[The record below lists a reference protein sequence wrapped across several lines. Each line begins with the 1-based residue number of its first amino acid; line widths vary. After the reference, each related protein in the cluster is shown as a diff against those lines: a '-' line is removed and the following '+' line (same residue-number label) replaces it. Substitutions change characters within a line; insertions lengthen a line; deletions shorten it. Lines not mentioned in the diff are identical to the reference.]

1 MKSATVITALLLASS
16 AVRAGQQPAPVKE
29 PAFDVVSIKPTQSSA
44 IGGGLRF
51 NPSGRVEWTG
61 TTLRNLIRMGYQRF
75 GFDPREVVGGP
86 AWIDSERFDIIATAE
101 RPAQNR
107 SDGFPEQLFAMIQAF
122 VEERFKVRV
131 HNEQREAPIY
141 ALVLARGDGK
151 TGAALRQVPDTCAE
165 AIKAIGEKTP
175 RSGPPPCSFGA
186 SAGRLIGTGVT
197 MTMFGYVLSN
207 FVGRTVVDRTGIAGS
222 CDIELTFDPATAAQ
236 APPGAAPGPTP
247 ADDTKPSIFT
257 ALQEQLGLKLESTRG
272 PIDVLVIDQA
282 ERPTPN

>member
-1 MKSATVITALLLASS
+1 MKPGIMAALLLASS
-16 AVRAGQQPAPVKE
+16 IVLAGQQPAPVKE

-86 AWIDSERFDIIATAE
+86 GWIDSERFDIIATAE
-101 RPAQNR
+101 RPPQNGP
-107 SDGFPEQLFAMIQAF
+107 DGFPEQLLAMIRALA
-122 VEERFKVRV
+122 EDRFKVTV

-141 ALVLARGDGK
+141 TLVLARGDGR
-151 TGAALRQVPDTCAE
+151 TGASLRQVPDACAE
-165 AIKAIGEKTP
+165 AMKALSEKTP
-175 RSGPPPCSFGA
+175 RSGPPPCSFG
-186 SAGRLIGTGVT
+186 GGPGKLIGTGVT
-197 MTMFGYVLSN
+197 LTMFANVLASY
-207 FVGRTVVDRTGIAGS
+207 VGRNVVDRTGVAGS
-222 CDIELTFDPATAAQ
+222 FDFELTFDPSSTARN
-236 APPGAAPGPTP
+236 PTGVVPGPP
-247 ADDTKPSIFT
+247 VRDDTAPSIVT